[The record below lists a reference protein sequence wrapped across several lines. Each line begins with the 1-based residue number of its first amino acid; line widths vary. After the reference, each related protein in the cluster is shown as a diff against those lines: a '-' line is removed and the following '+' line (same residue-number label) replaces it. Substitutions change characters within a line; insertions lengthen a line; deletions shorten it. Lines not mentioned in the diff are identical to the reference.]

1 MNKKPHTQ
9 DYEVLRAEIPEGATI
24 APIAKGL
31 YGFGLRVGQMG
42 PYGHVGIVRRISIDG
57 ILRVMV
63 VEENPGGGRYRPL
76 SHYIGVDMDVFAPP
90 VDGRAASSK
99 AVILIEGLATYDW
112 RDIWRLARWGV
123 VRGLAA
129 LIGRQMPQ
137 PPETEINQGT
147 KGVICSAFV
156 TAAYVAAGWD
166 KPDGHCA
173 WPSAICAQLGEPV
186 MKYRP

>member
-1 MNKKPHTQ
+1 MNSKPITQ
-9 DYEVLRAEIPEGATI
+9 EYETLRSEIQEGATI
-24 APIAKGL
+24 APIAKGI

-42 PYGHVGIVRRISIDG
+42 PYGHVGIVRRIVVDG

-63 VEENPGGGRYRPL
+63 VEESTGGGRYRPL
-76 SHYIGVDMDVFAPP
+76 SHYKDVELDVFAPP

-123 VRGLAA
+123 VRGLLA
-129 LIGRQMPQ
+129 LFDGEPPR
-137 PPETEINQGT
+137 PPETEVNEGT
-147 KGVICSAFV
+147 KGLICSAFV

-186 MKYRP
+186 MRYRP